1 MHDVEIVATLADIR
15 DTLCRKHQ
23 LSGNQEEREAFEEA
37 IAAVSIAEQRVS
49 RLLTPQTT
57 G

>member
-1 MHDVEIVATLADIR
+1 MHEFEIVGTLAEIR

-23 LSGNQEEREAFEEA
+23 LSGNQEDRAAFEEA
-37 IAAVSIAEQRVS
+37 IAAVSIAEERVS
-49 RLLTPQTT
+49 RLLTPKTV